1 VENIKKEVCT
11 FFFFL
16 SQPIFRKLIM
26 VGLVEQ
32 FVVFSVY
39 CRMGFIFD
47 SYIKSYC

>member
-1 VENIKKEVCT
+1 
-11 FFFFL
+11 
-16 SQPIFRKLIM
+16 M

-47 SYIKSYC
+47 SYIKSYCCGF